1 MKIAKFKLKQIV
13 TEELRNILAEQD
25 DDTPGSTRVVPRAQL
40 KRDAEASAKA
50 KGKDPLSAMDT
61 QEIDMD
67 AIIQQQIDSMGD
79 PAMYRDEARRL
90 NKVFF
95 GGRNEYGMEM
105 LAHNDDALEE
115 IIEKLV
121 GWLFPRTF
129 KGSKQPSP
137 MFVKV
142 AQEFEKEGIN
152 IINNEDHFLDRVE
165 EKVLA
170 IAKKGFADT
179 GAGSEEDL
187 ERLGKQQAGERK
199 EAAKGWAVSQVIKVL
214 NDEQPD
220 KYGYL
225 PPFDEAT
232 NEEINQ
238 LMRDIPRAESELFK
252 KAYDF
257 YMKKTS

>member
-1 MKIAKFKLKQIV
+1 MKLTKSRLRQVIA
-13 TEELRNILAEQD
+13 EELQYILAEE
-25 DDTPGSTRVVPRAQL
+25 DTGETRVVSRTQL
-40 KRDAEASAKA
+40 KKDAEAHART

-61 QEIDMD
+61 QEVDMD
-67 AIIQQQIDSMGD
+67 AVIQQQMDSMAD

-90 NKVFF
+90 HKVFF

-129 KGSKQPSP
+129 KGSVQPSP

-187 ERLGKQQAGERK
+187 ERLGKQQARERD
-199 EAAKGWAVSQVIKVL
+199 EAAQGWAVSQVIKVL

-225 PPFDEAT
+225 PPIDKAT
-232 NEEINQ
+232 AEEIKL

-252 KAYDF
+252 QAYDF